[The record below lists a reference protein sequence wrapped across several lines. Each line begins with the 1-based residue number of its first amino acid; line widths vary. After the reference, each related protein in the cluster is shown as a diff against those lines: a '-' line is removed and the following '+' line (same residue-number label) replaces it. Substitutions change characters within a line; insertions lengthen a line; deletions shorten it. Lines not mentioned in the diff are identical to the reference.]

1 MKKRNKYYRHK
12 NDKLSQFLSIIEIII
27 ISVQKRHFTNN
38 HKNQQLFILLT
49 SQHLSETSNEYTQRK
64 NR

>member
-1 MKKRNKYYRHK
+1 MMIKLKYYRHE
-12 NDKLSQFLSIIEIII
+12 NDKLSKYLSIIEIII

-38 HKNQQLFILLT
+38 HKNHQLFILLT
-49 SQHLSETSNEYTQRK
+49 SQHSSELSNEYTQRE